1 MSDFRLKVFASVARN
16 LSFTRASHELLVS
29 QPTITKHIKELESA
43 YGVRLFE
50 RMGNKIALTDAGRI
64 LMQHCDRII
73 ADYKALE
80 FEMNLLRGVHKG
92 ELRLGASTTI
102 SQYILPPLLAR
113 FAERFPQVALSLVSG
128 NSTFVEQQLHAH
140 AIDLGLVE
148 GSSHQPDLKYSHFM
162 RDELVAVVAAKNS
175 SITDEI
181 SLEQLTRIPLVL
193 REQGSGTLDVILKQL
208 ALHKIKLSDLKVL
221 MHLGSTESIK
231 AFIDHSNAMGIVSIR
246 SIAPDVANGRFRIVD
261 IDGLQLPRNL
271 EFVELHGAEEG
282 LAPTFISFIS
292 QITKSY
298 NL

>member
-1 MSDFRLKVFASVARN
+1 MSDFRLKLFASVARN

-29 QPTITKHIKELESA
+29 QPAITKHIKELESA

-148 GSSHQPDLKYSHFM
+148 GSSHQPNLKYSHFM

-181 SLEQLTRIPLVL
+181 SLEQLTRIGIGNTRRNPQATCPAQNQALRPQRADAPRQHRKHQGIHRPLQRNGNRVDSL
-193 REQGSGTLDVILKQL
+193 NCTRRGKRPFQNRRHRRPS
-208 ALHKIKLSDLKVL
+208 
-221 MHLGSTESIK
+221 
-231 AFIDHSNAMGIVSIR
+231 
-246 SIAPDVANGRFRIVD
+246 VAAKPRIC
-261 IDGLQLPRNL
+261 
-271 EFVELHGAEEG
+271 
-282 LAPTFISFIS
+282 
-292 QITKSY
+292 
-298 NL
+298 

>member
-1 MSDFRLKVFASVARN
+1 MSDLRLKVFASVARN

-29 QPTITKHIKELESA
+29 HPAITKHIKELESA

-102 SQYILPPLLAR
+102 SQFILPPLLAR

-162 RDELVAVVAAKNS
+162 RDELVAVVAAKRLLNH
-175 SITDEI
+175 
-181 SLEQLTRIPLVL
+181 R
-193 REQGSGTLDVILKQL
+193 
-208 ALHKIKLSDLKVL
+208 
-221 MHLGSTESIK
+221 
-231 AFIDHSNAMGIVSIR
+231 
-246 SIAPDVANGRFRIVD
+246 
-261 IDGLQLPRNL
+261 RNL
-271 EFVELHGAEEG
+271 AGTAHTHSSRSARAGIGNSRRNPQATCPAQNQALRPQRAD
-282 LAPTFISFIS
+282 APRQHRKHQGIHRPLQRNGNRVDSLNCTRRGKRPFQNRRHQRPSVAAKPRIR
-292 QITKSY
+292 
-298 NL
+298 